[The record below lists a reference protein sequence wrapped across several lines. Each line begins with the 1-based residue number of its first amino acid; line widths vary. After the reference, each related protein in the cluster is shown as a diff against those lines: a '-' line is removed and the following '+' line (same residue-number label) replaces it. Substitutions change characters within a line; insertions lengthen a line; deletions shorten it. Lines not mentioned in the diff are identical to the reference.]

1 MYAMM
6 LNNVLIRNLRDLS
19 LLDYSMA
26 KKKREKSMMTCERCG
41 KEMPDN
47 MAICP
52 SCGTI
57 TSAIQGR
64 PQPPTNHGPYPS
76 GGPPMGGY
84 EQGYSPQP
92 GYMQPP
98 QPGYPPLQQGY
109 MPPPQQ
115 GYMQPPQ
122 PNYGYGQSYGNVP
135 YPGAVNVNIV
145 NAAPPP
151 LVGVNVVTAPS
162 TNNSAVL
169 VEVLLS
175 IFLGIYGVGWL
186 MSGET
191 TIGVVLLVCSFLV
204 YWPVLIFGT
213 ILTLGIGL
221 LCLGPLAIGAII
233 FNAIMLN
240 NAIKRKASVQIIM
253 SQPR

>member
-1 MYAMM
+1 MM
-6 LNNVLIRNLRDLS
+6 S
-19 LLDYSMA
+19 
-26 KKKREKSMMTCERCG
+26 CERCG

-52 SCGTI
+52 ACGTI
-57 TSAIQGR
+57 TSAAQGR

-76 GGPPMGGY
+76 DGPPVGY
-84 EQGYSPQP
+84 GQGYPPQP

-98 QPGYPPLQQGY
+98 QPGYPPVQQGY
-109 MPPPQQ
+109 MQQQQPGYMQPPQQ

-122 PNYGYGQSYGNVP
+122 PGYGYGQPYGNP
-135 YPGAVNVNIV
+135 SFPGPVNINIV
-145 NAAPPP
+145 NNQQ
-151 LVGVNVVTAPS
+151 VGVGAVPSNTSSAPVV
-162 TNNSAVL
+162 

-175 IFLGIYGVGWL
+175 FFLGIYGVGWL

-191 TIGVVLLVCSFLV
+191 TTGVVLLICSFVV
-204 YWPVLIFGT
+204 YWPVLIVGT

-221 LCLGPLAIGAII
+221 FCLGPLAIGAII

-240 NAIKRKASVQIIM
+240 NALKRKATAQFIM
-253 SQPR
+253 NQPRQI

>member
-1 MYAMM
+1 M
-6 LNNVLIRNLRDLS
+6 I
-19 LLDYSMA
+19 
-26 KKKREKSMMTCERCG
+26 TCERCG

-47 MAICP
+47 IAICP

-57 TSAIQGR
+57 TSSMLGR
-64 PQPPTNHGPYPS
+64 SQQPTNHGPYPMD
-76 GGPPMGGY
+76 GLAIPDYG
-84 EQGYSPQP
+84 QGYPAQPGYMQPPQPAYPPPQP

-98 QPGYPPLQQGY
+98 QP
-109 MPPPQQ
+109 
-115 GYMQPPQ
+115 
-122 PNYGYGQSYGNVP
+122 NFGYGQSYGQP
-135 YPGAVNVNIV
+135 PFPGSVNVNIV
-145 NAAPPP
+145 NTPIAQP
-151 LVGVNVVTAPS
+151 LVGVNVVTTS
-162 TNNSAVL
+162 SSSNSAVL

-191 TIGVVLLVCSFLV
+191 TVGVVLLICSFLV
-204 YWPVLIFGT
+204 YWPVLIVGT

-221 LCLGPLAIGAII
+221 LCLGPLAVGAIV

-240 NAIKRKASVQIIM
+240 NAIKRKSSIQIIT